1 MFSILELAKLMR
13 WQPQNRNTDN
23 KMRCVADSQQ
33 WKFIDENFASEFASD
48 DRNIRLGL
56 ATDGINPFSF

>member
-1 MFSILELAKLMR
+1 
-13 WQPQNRNTDN
+13 
-23 KMRCVADSQQ
+23 MRCVADSQQ

-56 ATDGINPFSF
+56 ATDGINPFSEKRSIWST